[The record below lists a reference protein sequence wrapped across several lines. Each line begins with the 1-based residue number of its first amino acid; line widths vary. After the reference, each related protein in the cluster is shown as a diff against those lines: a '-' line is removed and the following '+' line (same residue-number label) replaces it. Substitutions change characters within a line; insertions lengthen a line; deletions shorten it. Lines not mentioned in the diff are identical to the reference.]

1 MKSWHT
7 SRRQI
12 RLERPL
18 VMGILNVTPDSFSDG
33 GKYLSAD
40 AALRRAEAMI
50 NDGADILDV
59 GGESA
64 RPGSASVSPQEEISR
79 TIPVIKAIAA
89 RFDTPVSIDTT
100 KSSVAK
106 AAIDAGAE
114 IINDISALRFDAK
127 IAKIAAESGSGLV
140 LMHSRGEFESMH
152 SQAPLDD
159 IFTDMRTGFRRAIDL
174 ALTDGVQNGRIV
186 LDIGLGF
193 GKTFGQNLELIAKLD
208 KIIADFRDY
217 PMLVGSSRKSF
228 IGKLLD
234 GVPTAERLYGSLASG
249 AIAVF
254 NGASILRVHDVK
266 ETVDAIKVAV
276 AIRKE
281 KGV

>member
-1 MKSWHT
+1 MKFWQT

-12 RLERPL
+12 PLDRPL

-33 GKYLSAD
+33 GKYYSAD
-40 AALRRAEAMI
+40 AALGRAEAMI
-50 NDGADILDV
+50 AEGVDILDI
-59 GGESA
+59 GGEST
-64 RPGSASVSPQEEISR
+64 RPGSAAVSVENEISR
-79 TIPVIKAIAA
+79 TVPAIAAIAA
-89 RFDTPVSIDTT
+89 RFDIPISIDTT
-100 KSSVAK
+100 KSPVAK

-114 IINDISALRFDAK
+114 IINDVSGLRFDAQL
-127 IAKIAAESGSGLV
+127 AKTTALSGSGLV
-140 LMHSRGEFESMH
+140 LMHSRGEVESMH
-152 SQAPLDD
+152 TQEPLDD
-159 IFTDMRTGFRRAIDL
+159 IFADVKAGLRRSIGIAL
-174 ALTDGVQNGRIV
+174 AAGVQNDRIA

-193 GKTFGQNLELIAKLD
+193 GKTFEQNLELIAKLD
-208 KIIADFRDY
+208 NIIADLNEY

-234 GVPTAERLYGSLASG
+234 GAPADQRLSGSLASA

-266 ETVDAIKVAV
+266 ETVDALKVAV

-281 KGV
+281 KGL